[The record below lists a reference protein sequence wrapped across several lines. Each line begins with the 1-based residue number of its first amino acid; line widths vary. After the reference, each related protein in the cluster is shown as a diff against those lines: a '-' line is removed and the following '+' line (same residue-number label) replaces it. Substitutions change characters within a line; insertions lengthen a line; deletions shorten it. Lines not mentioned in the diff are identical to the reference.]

1 MKRRS
6 FLKQSVAATTLAA
19 ASPQLIAG
27 MSVRANSPI
36 FSFAP
41 NVLEMNDNIL
51 IIIQLFG
58 GNDALNTVI
67 PIANDTYYKIR
78 PTIAVPKKDAWQ
90 YLSTDMYFHPSLVK
104 NAYQASIGKAGAT
117 GGFGEL
123 MMNGRL
129 AVIQDIGYDQPNLSH
144 FRSTDIW
151 LSGIN
156 PSSASVRLDD
166 GWIARYFE
174 AALPDFPNTLPA
186 HPLCVQVGGSLSL
199 LFQSKKG
206 DMGIALTDPQK
217 FFDLGQGLSPD
228 EDPINDGT
236 AYAEEFNFIRSI
248 AQQSDSYS
256 QVVLDAY
263 KKGVNKVSYG
273 TGGLKAQL
281 GLVARLI
288 SGGLKSKVYM
298 LSMSGFDTH
307 VQQQDATDVTKGGH
321 PALLAELANGIAMFM
336 HDAQQQQFSKRVVGM
351 TVSEFGRRPYENGS
365 RGTDHGAAG
374 VQFVFGDGYNVQS
387 SRYGNAPDLVGVD
400 KDGDVVYQNDYRT
413 VYASVLQNWF
423 HTSEDD
429 MRSILQLQPND
440 IISPSKVIIRHDVS
454 VRDVFDGMGNNA
466 LRINPNPSSGEILLN
481 FDLSLASDIRIDIF
495 NTRGQSVLSIHKG
508 WLLPGQYSFPAT
520 IDQSGTYYCLLRA
533 GNQVLEQGI
542 TILR

>member
-6 FLKQSVAATTLAA
+6 FLKKSIAATTLAA
-19 ASPQLIAG
+19 ASPQIIAG
-27 MSVRANSPI
+27 MLVRANSPL

-41 NVLEMNDNIL
+41 NVAEMNDNIL
-51 IIIQLFG
+51 IVIQLFG

-67 PIANDTYYKIR
+67 PIDNSKYYDIR
-78 PTIAVPKKDAWQ
+78 PTLAIKKADAWQ

-104 NAYQASIGKAGAT
+104 NAYQASLGKAGPN

-129 AVIQDIGYDQPNLSH
+129 AVIQDVGYDQPNLSH

-156 PSSASVRLDD
+156 PVNDNVRLDD
-166 GWIARYFE
+166 GWIARYIE
-174 AALPDFPNTLPA
+174 NALPDFPTVLPA
-186 HPLCVQVGGSLSL
+186 HPLCVQIGGSLSL

-206 DMGIALTDPQK
+206 DTGIALTDPQK

-228 EDPINDGT
+228 EEALSDGS
-236 AYAEEFNFIRSI
+236 AYADEFNFIRSV
-248 AQQSDSYS
+248 AEQSDSYS

-263 KKGVNKVSYG
+263 KSGVNKVNYG
-273 TGGLKAQL
+273 KGSLATQL

-298 LSMSGFDTH
+298 LSASGFDTH
-307 VQQQDATDVTKGGH
+307 VQQQDADNPQLGNH
-321 PALLAELANGIAMFM
+321 PALLADLANAVAMFM
-336 HDAQQQQFSKRVVGM
+336 HDAQQQQFATRVVGL

-365 RGTDHGAAG
+365 RGTDHGASG

-387 SRYGNAPDLVGVD
+387 SRFGNAPDLSNVD

-413 VYASVLQNWF
+413 VYAAILQNWF
-423 HTSEDD
+423 YTSEDD

-440 IISPSKVIIRHDVS
+440 VISPSKVIIRHDMS
-454 VRDVFDGMGNNA
+454 VRDVFNGNGNDA
-466 LRINPNPSSGEILLN
+466 LRVNPNPTSGEVSISFEL
-481 FDLSLASDIRIDIF
+481 DEGSDIRIDIF
-495 NTRGQSVLSIHKG
+495 NTRGQRVVAVKQG
-508 WLLPGQYSFPAT
+508 WLSPGPYRFTTT
-520 IDQSGTYYCLLRA
+520 IDTTGMYVCMLRA
-533 GNQVLEQGI
+533 GNQVLEQPI
-542 TILR
+542 TVLR